1 VNVASV
7 RFLCAYDRWATERVL
22 AATRGLTRGEW
33 PAGEPIGARHLG
45 EILVH
50 APGAHQRW

>member
-1 VNVASV
+1 VNVASL
-7 RFLCAYDRWATERVL
+7 RFLYAYDRWATERVL
-22 AATRGLTRGEW
+22 AAASGLTRDEW